1 MSSSNSSN
9 SSTETAPNTDK
20 PFQLFSEDEEAD
32 GSDGEFEDAESQ
44 ERDQETDNGTV
55 SEDEPADEHA
65 NDGNISEHESNA
77 DTEEQVGNQRNEN
90 RPRNQQ
96 PNGNKRKKRQSWVWD
111 HFRIGRNGKPRCRV
125 GRCSKEYGAK
135 SATATLAYHLLKK
148 HSIHPPAKETEESN
162 ETTPTPSKKQSLFQ
176 PPLSHFGVKRRRN
189 KHAFYKQINR
199 KIAEMIGLD
208 MMPYNVVHGRGF
220 RRLLHFLVPGFVPAH
235 RVTFS
240 SKFVYIFR

>member
-9 SSTETAPNTDK
+9 SYTETAPNTDK
-20 PFQLFSEDEEAD
+20 PFQLFSEDGEAD

-176 PPLSHFGVKRRRN
+176 PPLSHFLVFHQAQKKQTCLLQTDQPKNSGNDWLGHDALQRSSWKRIQ
-189 KHAFYKQINR
+189 KTSA
-199 KIAEMIGLD
+199 
-208 MMPYNVVHGRGF
+208 
-220 RRLLHFLVPGFVPAH
+220 LL
-235 RVTFS
+235 S
-240 SKFVYIFR
+240 SWLCASSSRYFQ